1 MRSAIGQ
8 IAGSQALSLTVL
20 LPGLVLITL
29 GTAFADIQNLGDYD
43 EAWIV
48 VAVQAFVA
56 ALATFF
62 VTGLLGLGLVAHAAA
77 SHRC

>member
-1 MRSAIGQ
+1 MRPDIGQ
-8 IAGSQALSLTVL
+8 IAGSQALSLAVL

-29 GTAFADIQNLGDYD
+29 GTAFADIRNLGDYD

-56 ALATFF
+56 ALAIFF
-62 VTGLLGLGLVAHAAA
+62 VTGLPCGFCVANCA
-77 SHRC
+77 SR